1 MILGIYGSGGLGREI
16 FDIANRINK
25 VSHLWEII
33 IFIDDISQ
41 SNSFYGT
48 AKVKFEEFLELTDKR
63 EVIIAV
69 GEPKAREKLFEK
81 VREQHIAFATL
92 IDPTAILSPT
102 ASIEAGVIIC
112 EYSTIH
118 ANVTI
123 SENCLIQP
131 FCNIGHDIRI
141 GKHTVLSSFCAPG
154 GSLTIGNRVYIG
166 MQSAIIENL
175 TIEDDAIIGMGS
187 VVYRDVL
194 AGSTVLGNPARVTKG
209 NEGHK
214 VFK

>member
-16 FDIANRINK
+16 FDIANRVNK
-25 VSHLWEII
+25 VSHLWGKI

-92 IDPTAILSPT
+92 IDPTAILSPS
-102 ASIEAGVIIC
+102 ANIKAGVIIC

-118 ANVTI
+118 ANVII

-131 FCNIGHDIRI
+131 FCDIGHDIRI
-141 GKHTVLSSFCAPG
+141 GQHTVLSPFCAPG

-209 NEGHK
+209 NEDHK